1 MTSEHQP
8 SQYFAREPAIAVDLD
23 VSAHLYHL
31 AERITSI
38 ADDLPLAE
46 QVHSGR
52 HSSEDI
58 TGRIAEITGVLT
70 YLGRESD
77 RRRPGRQTLRTP
89 AQRHLDSALAR
100 AATPLGQAVA
110 ALAAA
115 ITQTGTLHDIAARTR
130 ASSRD
135 AGLQS
140 ARQVLNAHI
149 ATADQYLRAV
159 SRQLVADADH
169 FTFQAAQSAR
179 TQDPPTPL
187 PAASSFRDH
196 PPEPPPPPPS
206 GHRR

>member
-1 MTSEHQP
+1 MASKP
-8 SQYFAREPAIAVDLD
+8 GGSVDLD
-23 VSAHLYHL
+23 VTAHLYHL

-77 RRRPGRQTLRTP
+77 RRRRPGRRALRTP

-100 AATPLGQAVA
+100 AAAPLGQAVA

-140 ARQVLNAHI
+140 ARRALNAHI
-149 ATADQYLRAV
+149 ATADQYLRTV
-159 SRQLVADADH
+159 SRRLVADADH
-169 FTFQAAQSAR
+169 FIFQAAPPAL
-179 TQDPPTPL
+179 TQGPQTPL
-187 PAASSFRDH
+187 AAAPSLRDH
-196 PPEPPPPPPS
+196 PPEPPPPPPAPPS